1 MRLDK
6 FICDCTGLT
15 RSQAGKLIRQGLVL
29 VNQIL
34 CKQPATQVS
43 STDVV
48 VLEDEQLQLI
58 GLRYFVMHKPAG
70 YVCSTDDPDHN
81 TVFTLMDEPLMER
94 LHTVGRLDLDTTGLL
109 LITDDGQWSHKIS
122 SPKHQCAKTYRAW
135 LADPVDASAIALFED
150 GVMLRGEKNLTKPA
164 QLEIIAPQ
172 ECLLTIHEGRYHQV
186 KRMFAAIGNKVEQ
199 LHREKIGDF
208 QLDATGLAQGE
219 YRALTVAEAAALA
232 CVATVA
238 DAR

>member
-29 VNQIL
+29 VDQQL
-34 CKQPATQVS
+34 CKQPATQLKPEQQVE
-43 STDVV
+43 
-48 VLEDEQLQLI
+48 LEGEALELT
-58 GLRYFVMHKPAG
+58 GPRYFVMHKPAG

-81 TVFTLMDEPLMER
+81 TVFVLMDEPRLDK

-122 SPKHQCAKTYRAW
+122 SPKHECAKTYRAW
-135 LADPVDASAIALFED
+135 LADPVDESAIQLFAE
-150 GVMLRGEKNLTKPA
+150 GVMLRGEKHLTKA
-164 QLEIIAPQ
+164 AELEIIHPQ

-186 KRMFAAIGNKVEQ
+186 KRMFAAIGNKVEK

-208 QLDATGLAQGE
+208 VLDVNTLAEGE
-219 YRALTVAEAAALA
+219 YRHLTPAEAEAF
-232 CVATVA
+232 V
-238 DAR
+238 R

>member
-29 VNQIL
+29 VDQQL
-34 CKQPATQVS
+34 CKQPATQLKPEQQVE
-43 STDVV
+43 
-48 VLEDEQLQLI
+48 LEGEALQLT
-58 GLRYFVMHKPAG
+58 GPRYFVMHKPAG

-81 TVFTLMDEPLMER
+81 TVFVLMDEPRLDK

-122 SPKHQCAKTYRAW
+122 SPKHECAKTYRAW
-135 LADPVDASAIALFED
+135 LADPVDESAIQLFAQ
-150 GVMLRGEKNLTKPA
+150 GVMLRGEKHPTKA
-164 QLEIIAPQ
+164 AELEIIHPQ

-186 KRMFAAIGNKVEQ
+186 KRMFAAIGNKVEK

-208 QLDATGLAQGE
+208 VLDANTLAEGE
-219 YRALTVAEAAALA
+219 YRHLTPAEAEAF
-232 CVATVA
+232 V
-238 DAR
+238 R